1 MDLRSTKLL
10 KVLNILVYFL
20 TVHTMNTFLKSSSE
34 FYQPSQCNRRFYWQ
48 VVCPGEDT
56 TQVHMTAGY
65 RVQMGKQLVY
75 LTL

>member
-1 MDLRSTKLL
+1 
-10 KVLNILVYFL
+10 
-20 TVHTMNTFLKSSSE
+20 MNTFLKSSSE